1 MEKIEADGDAFFK
14 EMDIKM
20 KTAVEMRLQTTKD
33 CFLSRPDFAFIG
45 QVFMLPP
52 TSILKDTYV
61 CLVVMEP
68 RDSRKT
74 NWAKTFSFDK

>member
-52 TSILKDTYV
+52 TSIL
-61 CLVVMEP
+61 
-68 RDSRKT
+68 
-74 NWAKTFSFDK
+74 